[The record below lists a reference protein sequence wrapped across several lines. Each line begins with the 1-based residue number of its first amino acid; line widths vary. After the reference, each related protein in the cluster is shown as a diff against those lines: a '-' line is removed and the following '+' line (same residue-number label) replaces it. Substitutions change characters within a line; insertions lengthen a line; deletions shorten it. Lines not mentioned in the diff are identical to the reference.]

1 MKFLFGVTFAIFFLL
16 GGAHKGAKFSLLCPL
31 GIRVVAF
38 WGSDGKKTTKLTWVG
53 CSMLNYDKN
62 VFAYVK
68 LSTKIWGEKK
78 IFVPPIKVVE
88 NHCKKM
94 TRGFVQYL
102 K

>member
-1 MKFLFGVTFAIFFLL
+1 
-16 GGAHKGAKFSLLCPL
+16 
-31 GIRVVAF
+31 
-38 WGSDGKKTTKLTWVG
+38 
-53 CSMLNYDKN
+53 MLNYDKN

-78 IFVPPIKVVE
+78 IFVPPIKIVE

-94 TRGFVQYL
+94 TRGLVQYL